1 MSNDPLGRRILPQQT
16 SQMGTFS
23 FAPQAYQQP
32 RETQKSAHTC
42 LALQSSLA
50 ITALVLTCYS

>member
-1 MSNDPLGRRILPQQT
+1 MSNNDPLGRRILPQQN

-32 RETQKSAHTC
+32 RETQKSAHP
-42 LALQSSLA
+42 SLA
-50 ITALVLTCYS
+50 SLLFCDNCAGLPN